1 VTASSE
7 SVSPPRANVR
17 LPPPSSPR
25 IPPGPP
31 STGAHPGES
40 PPVQIRDLSATT
52 ASSRLRLAEVNSTP
66 DEPQSHALYNELVK
80 HARMRL
86 QGSKAGHVTVSV
98 AEDGAVHVLAVPSPE
113 FFRFVHR
120 FRTAR
125 RLPNIHEA
133 ALSDLSHL
141 IEARAVDQPLQLG
154 VTPDREGEA
163 PVDRAVRQPSPT
175 GENASA
181 PDLMAYALNRLVLS
195 SPYVFVPSVL
205 ADALGESERRVTST
219 FVENR
224 DRLRELGF
232 DSRSVSSSLGPVFL
246 VTRVL
251 RRRLDLRLASR

>member
-1 VTASSE
+1 VHS
-7 SVSPPRANVR
+7 
-17 LPPPSSPR
+17 
-25 IPPGPP
+25 
-31 STGAHPGES
+31 GES
-40 PPVQIRDLSATT
+40 PPVQIRDLAATT
-52 ASSRLRLAEVNSTP
+52 PHSRVRLAEVNSAP
-66 DEPQSHALYNELVK
+66 DESQSHALYNELVQ

-86 QGSKAGHVTVSV
+86 QGTKAGHAMVSV

-120 FRTAR
+120 FRTTR

-133 ALSDLSHL
+133 AVSDLSHL
-141 IEARAVDQPLQLG
+141 IEARAGDQPLQHG

-163 PVDRAVRQPSPT
+163 PVERTVRQDSPT

-205 ADALGESERRVTST
+205 ADALGESERQVTST

-224 DRLRELGF
+224 ERLRELGF